1 MILLIDLYTPY
12 QLELLSCKQLKIRSD
27 ESVPKISVIKFQI
40 FGTLRAPPGKLAADW
55 RQT

>member
-12 QLELLSCKQLKIRSD
+12 QLELLSCKQLKIRSGG
-27 ESVPKISVIKFQI
+27 SVPKISVIKLQI
-40 FGTLRAPPGKLAADW
+40 FGTLRAPPGKLAGDW